1 MPKEIDLVKLNTLK
15 RYIRDIKKMRVSSTS
30 VNDLRIQ
37 GNKILKDIIT
47 LATTKARK
55 NKRDTIMPRDTD
67 PSIAKILGKQ
77 GLEATDIFKE
87 IKKLKPL
94 ELGKLS
100 KLINDHIQTQKEK
113 QR

>member
-1 MPKEIDLVKLNTLK
+1 MDLVKLNTLK
-15 RYIRDIKKMRVSSTS
+15 RYIWDVKNMRVSSTS

-47 LATTKARK
+47 LAAKKARK

-67 PSIAKILGKQ
+67 PAIAKILGKQ
-77 GLEATDIFKE
+77 GLEADDIFKE
-87 IKKLKPL
+87 IKKLNPIK
-94 ELGKLS
+94 LGKLS
-100 KLINDHIQTQKEK
+100 KLINNHIQQQKEK